1 MDGLKKIFLYFLN
14 NRNTDIQQYYKDTGV
29 FIESYV
35 NTVKKTE
42 TK

>member
-1 MDGLKKIFLYFLN
+1 MDGSKKNIFIFLN